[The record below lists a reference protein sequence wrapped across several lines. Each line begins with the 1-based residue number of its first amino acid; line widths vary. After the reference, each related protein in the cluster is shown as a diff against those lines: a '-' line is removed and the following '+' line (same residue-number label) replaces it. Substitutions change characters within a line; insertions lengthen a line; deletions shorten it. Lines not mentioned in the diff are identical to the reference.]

1 MRKHRFH
8 VVTMHPQLHVL
19 AHILYYYRPV
29 PRYPHDRLQHL
40 PWMKSDKAE
49 HGNQRLMH
57 VHMASLPAH
66 RPGLWERS

>member
-29 PRYPHDRLQHL
+29 PHYPHDRLQHL
-40 PWMKSDKAE
+40 PWMKS
-49 HGNQRLMH
+49 G
-57 VHMASLPAH
+57 
-66 RPGLWERS
+66 